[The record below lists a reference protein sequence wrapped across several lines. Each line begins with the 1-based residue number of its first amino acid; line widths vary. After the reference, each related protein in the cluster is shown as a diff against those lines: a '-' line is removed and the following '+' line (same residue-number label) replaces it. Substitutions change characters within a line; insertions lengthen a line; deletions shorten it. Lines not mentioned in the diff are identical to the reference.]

1 MVRESVR
8 RILNPTMPDDEDQQP
23 NQMKSKKLKIVKRQ
37 PSAYSGIVMI
47 KKEKDSTLPSIIG
60 KVEVLRE
67 KFNTPIKEIAELLG
81 CTTDDVREEIK
92 RYKNQ

>member
-1 MVRESVR
+1 
-8 RILNPTMPDDEDQQP
+8 MPDDEDQQP
-23 NQMKSKKLKIVKRQ
+23 NQMKSKKLKIVKRA
-37 PSAYSGIVMI
+37 PSAYSSIVMI
-47 KKEKDSTLPSIIG
+47 KKEKDSSLPFVEG